1 MESASGARVG
11 EKKAILEGVGLSGV
25 SRQNMK
31 KGWEKLTVRNV
42 MSINRDG
49 LSQKA

>member
-31 KGWEKLTVRNV
+31 KVGRN
-42 MSINRDG
+42 
-49 LSQKA
+49 